1 MSKEK
6 NFLYIYWTISKY
18 LILVEDSD
26 YIKFIIEYFEVVKDK
41 SKFLESILV
50 NLSCEQIVAVFEN
63 LKEDYVSNMC

>member
-1 MSKEK
+1 M
-6 NFLYIYWTISKY
+6 ISKY
-18 LILVEDSD
+18 LILGEDSD

-50 NLSCEQIVAVFEN
+50 NLSCEQIVSVFEN